1 MQLRTSSVSITKPPN
16 RLFGQRGPR
25 TFWKRSVIVKPLLRH
40 HTRSDQYTPE
50 AIELVNSEI
59 KRRKLDVD
67 CVVEQASKIKT
78 EDAHLKTKEEKES
91 SDTFWYL
98 LDGAILVTLWKSFGV
113 VSALIIGTPA
123 IFAVQT
129 LKVIVGKDRKLKPS
143 RRMRVVLC
151 LVFVILVLVV
161 LFMVDLFAKLQHQ
174 AAGK

>member
-1 MQLRTSSVSITKPPN
+1 MFDAKNFVEMLQSKEKDELIAM
-16 RLFGQRGPR
+16 
-25 TFWKRSVIVKPLLRH
+25 IA
-40 HTRSDQYTPE
+40 RSDQYTPE

-59 KRRKLDVD
+59 KRRKLNVD

-98 LDGAILVTLWKSFGV
+98 LDGAILVALGKSFGV

-129 LKVIVGKDRKLKPS
+129 LKVIVGKGSEAQAKPPHEGGF
-143 RRMRVVLC
+143 VLGVC
-151 LVFVILVLVV
+151 YSCTRCAIY
-161 LFMVDLFAKLQHQ
+161 
-174 AAGK
+174 G